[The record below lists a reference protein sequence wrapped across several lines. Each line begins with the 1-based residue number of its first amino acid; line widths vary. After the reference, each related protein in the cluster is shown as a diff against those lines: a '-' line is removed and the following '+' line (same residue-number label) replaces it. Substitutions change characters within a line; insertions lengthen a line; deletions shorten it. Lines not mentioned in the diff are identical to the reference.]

1 MTTDINH
8 IKSLLEK
15 YYEGMT
21 TPEEEKTLTEYFSSA
36 TDIPEELEADRKLFA
51 VLGDTSSYADLPADL
66 DARIM
71 AAVDNTTGAKEKPT
85 RRRFSWITVTGIA
98 AAAAAIVV
106 FLTMIPYPTDIT
118 METDS
123 VTLARTQT
131 PDTSGNQP
139 EETSE
144 PVVTDTEKKTEK
156 KEEHKTVIQP
166 SRTMR
171 RVKNQAVAQ
180 TSATTATDSVSML
193 SDEELRTLRVGMKA
207 LARAQKSIAQASQC
221 IESTD
226 RGLREI
232 YTTIHDKLN

>member
-1 MTTDINH
+1 MTTDIKH

-51 VLGDTSSYADLPADL
+51 VLGDTSGYADVPADL

-106 FLTMIPYPTDIT
+106 FLTVIPYPTDIT

-131 PDTSGNQP
+131 PANQP

-144 PVVTDTEKKTEK
+144 QVVTDTEKKAEE

-166 SRTMR
+166 SQTMR

-180 TSATTATDSVSML
+180 TAATTATDSVCML
-193 SDEELRTLRVGMKA
+193 SDEELRTLRAGMKA